1 MNENDMNE
9 TTLYLTFR
17 LGDEL
22 LGLDVSRVREVLD
35 LCPITRVPKTADYML
50 GVINIR
56 SKVLP
61 VMDLRSRFDMDAIEA
76 TVDTR
81 IIVLEVEING
91 NKVMVSVQADSVH
104 EVVEIN
110 SENIGAPPRVGD
122 KWRTD
127 FIKGIGKQNDSFILL
142 INMDRV
148 FSEENMDSILPEE
161 QTVIA

>member
-1 MNENDMNE
+1 MNETDMNE

-22 LGLDVSRVREVLD
+22 LALDVSRVREVLD

-56 SKVLP
+56 SNVLP
-61 VMDLRSRFDMDAIEA
+61 VMDLRSRFEMDPIEA

-81 IIVLEVEING
+81 IVVLEVEING

-110 SENIGAPPRVGD
+110 SDNIGAPPRVGD

-127 FIKGIGKQNDSFILL
+127 FIKGIGKQNDRFFLL
-142 INMDRV
+142 LNIDRV
-148 FSEENMDSILPEE
+148 FFDGEMESMMAEE
-161 QTVIA
+161 